1 MVASPL
7 GEAIAKAA
15 KKAGSGGGGSSS
27 KKRKQVKSNEKGL
40 VALLAKAKKKAK
52 EDSDE
57 SDSSEVSVMV
67 KAIEGVSGDEVT
79 LTSSL
84 HSDDVFGVNTDS
96 VKALSTDPER
106 MRLRGSISAGQGL
119 RGHAFNGR
127 RSRNEQRYLANDYA
141 SICDGSDRRVLRFG
155 Q

>member
-1 MVASPL
+1 
-7 GEAIAKAA
+7 
-15 KKAGSGGGGSSS
+15 
-27 KKRKQVKSNEKGL
+27 
-40 VALLAKAKKKAK
+40 
-52 EDSDE
+52 
-57 SDSSEVSVMV
+57 MV

-119 RGHAFNGR
+119 REHAFNGR

-141 SICDGSDRRVLRFG
+141 SICDGPDRRVLRFG